1 MSVDGLYTRALF
13 MPPILKKMG
22 GFFRLP
28 KNTTGTEMIQML
40 LEARDLKLYVK
51 DRLLFDVKR
60 LIIDHRDRIGLVGK
74 NGSGKTTLLKTL
86 TGQLVPDQGQVISRA
101 TVEFLPQIKRQD
113 STKSGG
119 ELAQEYLLQALGK
132 DPEILFLDEPTTH
145 LDTGHIEWLEK
156 KLKNWPGAFVVV
168 SHDREFLDTLCTTI
182 WEIDEGKIK
191 TFKGNYSDYVRQK
204 ELERAQQ
211 IQAYEKYA
219 KKKRQLEEALRMK
232 EQKAQRATKIPKN
245 ANRIEAK
252 KAKPYFA
259 KKQKKL
265 EKAKKAMETR
275 LEKLEKVEKPR
286 EITPVKMS
294 LPHQEAMKGR
304 VVIRV
309 LDVSGMAGNK
319 LLWKPARF
327 DVRGGEKIAVTGPN
341 GAGKTTLIQK
351 IIRQDEGITVSPS
364 VKIGYFSQNLNIL
377 DLKES
382 ILENVRS
389 TSKQD
394 ETLIRTV
401 LARLHFRR
409 DDVYKK
415 VEVLSGGERVK
426 VALAKVFVSDI
437 NTLVLDE
444 PTNFLDI
451 EAVEALESLLQEY
464 EGTVIFVTHDR
475 RFVKK
480 LATRILEIKNREIR
494 FLDRPDEK
502 NRQSGRKKERDAGED
517 RRLLLETKIS
527 EVLSRLSVEP
537 SEELEKEFQRL
548 LAEKKKLE
556 TD

>member
-1 MSVDGLYTRALF
+1 
-13 MPPILKKMG
+13 
-22 GFFRLP
+22 
-28 KNTTGTEMIQML
+28 ML

-60 LIIDHRDRIGLVGK
+60 LFIDHRDRIGLVGK
-74 NGSGKTTLLKTL
+74 NGCGKTTLIKTL
-86 TGQLVPDQGQVISRA
+86 TGRAVPDQGQVITRA

-119 ELAQEYLLQALGK
+119 ELAREYLLQALGK
-132 DPEILFLDEPTTH
+132 EPEILFLDEPTTH

-168 SHDREFLDTLCTTI
+168 SHDRVFLDTLCTTI

-191 TFKGNYSDYVRQK
+191 TYKGSYSDYVRQK
-204 ELERAQQ
+204 ELEREQQ

-232 EQKAQRATKIPKN
+232 EQKAQRATKTPKKT
-245 ANRIEAK
+245 NRSEAK
-252 KAKPYFA
+252 MAKPYFA

-286 EITPVKMS
+286 EIKPVKLS

-309 LDVSGMAGNK
+309 QDVSGTAGNK

-327 DVRGGEKIAVTGPN
+327 DVRGGEKLAVTGPN
-341 GAGKTTLIQK
+341 GAGKTTLIRK

-364 VKIGYFSQNLNIL
+364 VKIGYFSQNLNI

-451 EAVEALESLLQEY
+451 EAEEALESLLQEY

-475 RFVKK
+475 RFVQK

-494 FLDRPDEK
+494 FLDRLDEEQWQPG
-502 NRQSGRKKERDAGED
+502 RQKEKDAGED
-517 RRLLLETKIS
+517 RRLLIETKIS